1 MEKSIM
7 NKKIIAAAV
16 AATMTSGAFADIS
29 LTGAAKVNY
38 TNTQYADT
46 TADDNHFTQEM
57 DLKVK
62 GKSGD
67 TEVVINFGGGA
78 LDGDSLVNG
87 SATKNDSTGASVN
100 GSGNQMNVE
109 DAYVSTKVNG
119 ISIKTGTWDDGN
131 NYLRESARKA
141 GKFEAKTSVG
151 PINLTYGARSSGAD
165 SESYGVSTTTG
176 GVTLGYTK
184 KATSDEVKVSGAFAG
199 ISAEYHGIDA
209 DAANSDKSSIV
220 LSTTVDNIG
229 IKVGKASAD
238 SSVYIGGDSWMGDFE
253 ESTAVLQN
261 GQDVTAVE
269 VSTSIAGNKVAYRNV
284 EVDDVASSDMTYNKV
299 IVTRPLAS
307 GTTFEL
313 TYTQLDDDGV
323 TNEKENVLD
332 LELSVGF

>member
-1 MEKSIM
+1 M

-16 AATMTSGAFADIS
+16 AATMTSVAFADIS
-29 LTGAAKVNY
+29 ITGAAKVNY

-78 LDGDSLVNG
+78 LDGDSING
-87 SATKNDSTGASVN
+87 NTATKNDSAGGTVAT
-100 GSGNQMNVE
+100 GNQMNVE

-119 ISIKTGTWDDGN
+119 ISIKAGTWDDGN

-151 PINLTYGARSSGAD
+151 PINLSYGARSSGAD
-165 SESYGVSTTTG
+165 SESYGISTTTG

-184 KATSDEVKVSGAFAG
+184 KATSDEVKVSGSFAG

-220 LSTTVDNIG
+220 LSTTLDGIG
-229 IKVGKASAD
+229 VKVGKASAD

-269 VSTSIAGNKVAYRNV
+269 ISTSIAGNKVAYRNV
-284 EVDDVASSDMTYNKV
+284 EVDDVASSDMTYNKI

-323 TNEKENVLD
+323 TNEKEDVLD